1 MKQKA
6 DHAKKKKNKRVHY
19 HEKTRENRR
28 RRSSM
33 LASRYTSSSFNAS
46 FKTCETYRLKYLRQR
61 GTPRRRNSKDH
72 IRERARVEHMRDE
85 FLSFEIDLSKKKHER
100 ENNIFLLFSLLSV
113 VLSRHRSR
121 IIRSG
126 ALGFC
131 GGGGFTKARSAALLS
146 RWSSRF
152 CWRERRRERSAKN
165 WI

>member
-46 FKTCETYRLKYLRQR
+46 FKTCETYRLIYSRH
-61 GTPRRRNSKDH
+61 NSKDH

-113 VLSRHRSR
+113 VLSRRRSR

-126 ALGFC
+126 ALGFFVVVVSRKRGAQLYSR
-131 GGGGFTKARSAALLS
+131 GGRLVSVGEREGERGAQRIGF
-146 RWSSRF
+146 
-152 CWRERRRERSAKN
+152 E
-165 WI
+165 I

>member
-46 FKTCETYRLKYLRQR
+46 FKTCETYRLKYSRH
-61 GTPRRRNSKDH
+61 NSKDH